1 MTGRWQAFLGLV
13 LANGAFTV
21 LAQGSSGAAFK
32 VHDRGLRGL
41 KRLMKDHAGVGA
53 ERPRHLAEH
62 ACSRDQ
68 LDLDGVMLD
77 EPERPYKP

>member
-1 MTGRWQAFLGLV
+1 MTGGWQAFLGLV
-13 LANGAFTV
+13 VANGAFAV

-32 VHDRGLRGL
+32 FHNRGMRGR

-53 ERPRHLAEH
+53 ERPRDLAEH

-68 LDLDGVMLD
+68 LDLDGVMA
-77 EPERPYKP
+77 